1 MPVINTRALHRM
13 ILKAG
18 KPVWDAFD
26 DFRKDSRNYEP
37 SSIRPEEQSIRK
49 GTSGDPALFKDITK
63 TPVRKIISGG
73 QTGVDEGGLAAGEKL
88 GLQVGGTAPK
98 GYRRNNIENAVFSD
112 DKLKTILKE
121 SDSSNYNV
129 RTKQNVLDADA
140 TVIFGNTESAG
151 TKNTIKFLKQAKKK
165 YIINPTEP
173 ELTRFLNTNKVQ
185 TLNVAGNRGTKE
197 GMKVARDAQETLIGA
212 IGTKKVPEESKFYEV
227 PIAKEFSE
235 IGKAGVAQR
244 KYAKDE
250 IRPSDYVD
258 PDSAGASIS
267 LLQRRSDELG
277 DLGDQL
283 IGDVGIK
290 GKYVG
295 DLSKLGALG
304 KEDGKFKKRTRGI
317 FQPVG
322 GEDYNLQA
330 FNNFVYQ
337 KLMKATK
344 QANANAKKLQRKGV
358 FSKDTT
364 ESILKNNKK
373 LINFF
378 KPFAD
383 RKKTERHEIYGL
395 QDKSKND
402 PTNWNET
409 VGASNI
415 MPRMQLSQYFLS
427 KDFDDILKGK
437 TKFQDDLFQF
447 YDVDPGSSLGPKKKL
462 TEFEQ
467 YQNLIDEQRG
477 IQRADKTKQVQESKR
492 ALENV
497 LGSLLNISKM
507 EERKKYKKF
516 PVPQITKE
524 GKPRGVKLEDIA
536 VGKYR
541 QIFKDP
547 QTAET
552 MKSLKQQIMKNQE
565 TTPTKQNYLDLV
577 VQKLAMLEGKKRT
590 DDETAKLYTMLQEK
604 LDPVGRT
611 REGYPRTEQE
621 LMYAPPIIEGET
633 GKVKTPGRLYRER
646 TPDVLKEMQEDPT
659 GKQLKDDL
667 ILDPDFLVDDA
678 NELAEQSF
686 KKEMF
691 DESPETATALFSDT
705 PGGVQEFKPDV
716 EVGKLLQLINT
727 PQLFNRLSAKEQK
740 ELLSIKAV
748 YDDAMEVARQRQEK
762 TPKGIS
768 EDALE
773 KERKQFASQYVAS
786 YLMPEAPTGYKKPE
800 EVFEQTQALRR
811 AIEKETDPIVK
822 ERLIQE
828 LQASQIVPTES
839 FGRPPA
845 QQPYIPGFEPV
856 GTGERGQP
864 TASFT
869 LGNVPALEDL
879 RVFYGR
885 PAAKDLT
892 PEQNQ
897 KLIERIVKSYEEK
910 AEGPK
915 KKETKKEAT
924 ERKKKAKER
933 YKFLEKKYKEQ
944 YEKVLKNR
952 SPENIDALFKIEKE
966 MQELMAEQYNTGG
979 LVKVK
984 KKKKFIPKIL
994 KNKIIKKKNTQRPL
1008 GVGAALRGY
1017 GAVNHG

>member
-1 MPVINTRALHRM
+1 
-13 ILKAG
+13 
-18 KPVWDAFD
+18 
-26 DFRKDSRNYEP
+26 
-37 SSIRPEEQSIRK
+37 
-49 GTSGDPALFKDITK
+49 
-63 TPVRKIISGG
+63 
-73 QTGVDEGGLAAGEKL
+73 
-88 GLQVGGTAPK
+88 
-98 GYRRNNIENAVFSD
+98 
-112 DKLKTILKE
+112 
-121 SDSSNYNV
+121 
-129 RTKQNVLDADA
+129 
-140 TVIFGNTESAG
+140 
-151 TKNTIKFLKQAKKK
+151 
-165 YIINPTEP
+165 
-173 ELTRFLNTNKVQ
+173 
-185 TLNVAGNRGTKE
+185 
-197 GMKVARDAQETLIGA
+197 
-212 IGTKKVPEESKFYEV
+212 
-227 PIAKEFSE
+227 
-235 IGKAGVAQR
+235 
-244 KYAKDE
+244 
-250 IRPSDYVD
+250 
-258 PDSAGASIS
+258 
-267 LLQRRSDELG
+267 
-277 DLGDQL
+277 
-283 IGDVGIK
+283 
-290 GKYVG
+290 
-295 DLSKLGALG
+295 
-304 KEDGKFKKRTRGI
+304 
-317 FQPVG
+317 
-322 GEDYNLQA
+322 
-330 FNNFVYQ
+330 
-337 KLMKATK
+337 
-344 QANANAKKLQRKGV
+344 
-358 FSKDTT
+358 
-364 ESILKNNKK
+364 
-373 LINFF
+373 
-378 KPFAD
+378 
-383 RKKTERHEIYGL
+383 
-395 QDKSKND
+395 
-402 PTNWNET
+402 
-409 VGASNI
+409 
-415 MPRMQLSQYFLS
+415 
-427 KDFDDILKGK
+427 
-437 TKFQDDLFQF
+437 
-447 YDVDPGSSLGPKKKL
+447 
-462 TEFEQ
+462 
-467 YQNLIDEQRG
+467 
-477 IQRADKTKQVQESKR
+477 
-492 ALENV
+492 
-497 LGSLLNISKM
+497 
-507 EERKKYKKF
+507 
-516 PVPQITKE
+516 
-524 GKPRGVKLEDIA
+524 DIA

-621 LMYAPPIIEGET
+621 LMYAPPIREKKT

-856 GTGERGQP
+856 GTGEKGQP